1 MRPKTFIIRHLI
13 VHLFLLVLTIACV
26 SKGLEA
32 QEKLTRTKAQKEQ
45 PQKNQVIKSEL
56 EGTVEV
62 SFKIDNGGK
71 VQILEM
77 NATSQALADYVI
89 KKLNKIQLEKS
100 DYNSGQII
108 TYRFVFKKQA

>member
-1 MRPKTFIIRHLI
+1 VYLR
-13 VHLFLLVLTIACV
+13 
-26 SKGLEA
+26 SLEA

-71 VQILEM
+71 GSNPRNER
-77 NATSQALADYVI
+77 
-89 KKLNKIQLEKS
+89 NKSGSCRLRNQKAEQ
-100 DYNSGQII
+100 NS
-108 TYRFVFKKQA
+108 T

>member
-1 MRPKTFIIRHLI
+1 MRPKTFIIRHFVIHLI
-13 VHLFLLVLTIACV
+13 LLVLTVASV
-26 SKGLEA
+26 SKGLAA

-45 PQKNQVIKSEL
+45 PQTNQVIKSEL

-108 TYRFVFKKQA
+108 KYRFVFKKQA

>member
-1 MRPKTFIIRHLI
+1 MRPKTFIIRHFVIHLI
-13 VHLFLLVLTIACV
+13 LLVLTVASV
-26 SKGLEA
+26 SKGLAA

-45 PQKNQVIKSEL
+45 PQTNQVIKSEL

-77 NATSQALADYVI
+77 NATSQAIQVRLSSIALFS
-89 KKLNKIQLEKS
+89 KNKRKILFHSFYSLMYQLP
-100 DYNSGQII
+100 I
-108 TYRFVFKKQA
+108 

>member
-1 MRPKTFIIRHLI
+1 MRPKTFIIKH
-13 VHLFLLVLTIACV
+13 FLLHLVVWLLAASSVV
-26 SKGLEA
+26 SSVY
-32 QEKLTRTKAQKEQ
+32 AQK
-45 PQKNQVIKSEL
+45 PIVRTSSQKEPNQQNQVIKSEV

-89 KKLNKIQLEKS
+89 KKLSKIQLEKS
-100 DYNSGQII
+100 DYQSGQII
-108 TYRFVFKKQA
+108 KYRFVFKKQA